1 MPSTKISELKSDI
14 EELSK
19 FINLT
24 TRPKVKE
31 ILSLEVRKIET
42 EIIKLKELTNSSNEV
57 QSGIS
62 RAQSSAGSR
71 CYDVKLT
78 NYAWDQSDK
87 FVKLFVTLKN
97 VQSLEAEQIFC
108 KFSARSV
115 ELRVN
120 GLDNRNYFLVINNL
134 LNNIDETKSHW
145 KVKTDMVIVYLSKS
159 QQSVDWKHL
168 TLSEQ
173 KLKDAQKK
181 DIDDMNPNDDP
192 SQGLMNLM
200 KKMYTEG
207 DDDMKRTIAKAWC
220 EGREKGVNTLD

>member
-1 MPSTKISELKSDI
+1 MSSTKISELKSDV

-19 FINLT
+19 FMNLT

-42 EIIKLKELTNSSNEV
+42 EILKLKELNNSSNEM
-57 QSGIS
+57 QSGVPT

-97 VQSLEAEQIFC
+97 VQSLESEQIFC

-134 LNNIDETKSHW
+134 LNDIDESKSHW

-159 QQSVDWKHL
+159 QSVDWKHL

-181 DIDDMNPNDDP
+181 DIDDMNPNEDP

-220 EGREKGVNTLD
+220 EGREKGMNTLD